1 MAILWLLVQSLLSF
15 PVDGDLSNGLVETAT
30 LIETIQTLLL
40 FCVFFSGKLPRR
52 LRLHEERWATV
63 GELFQLQVRLS
74 LKRILQLTLQPLRY
88 FYFRAMSGG

>member
-30 LIETIQTLLL
+30 LIETIQTLML

-88 FYFRAMSGG
+88 FYFRAISGG